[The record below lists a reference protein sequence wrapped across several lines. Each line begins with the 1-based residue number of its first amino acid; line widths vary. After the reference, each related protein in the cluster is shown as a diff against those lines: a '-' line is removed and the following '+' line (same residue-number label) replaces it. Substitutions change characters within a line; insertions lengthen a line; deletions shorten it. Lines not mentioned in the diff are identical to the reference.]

1 MTGSKF
7 FVRLMWL
14 TLVLALPG
22 FAQSGTWSPTGNMAS
37 ARSGQGAAVLQS
49 GNVLVVGGFSVSG
62 VLGTAEVYNAAFGTW
77 SATASVNTA
86 RYAAPA
92 VTLANGKVLFAG
104 GCTNNCT
111 GVTTTAELYNPTT
124 GTWSFTGSLHM
135 PRYFYTATL
144 LSSGK
149 VLVVGGCNA
158 SSCNTVT
165 ATSELY
171 DPNSGTWTTTGS
183 LSVARDFQT
192 ATLLSDGRVLVA
204 GGFGT
209 TGKIAQAEVY
219 NPATGKWTLAGNLN
233 NARAQGT
240 ATLLPSGKVL
250 VAGGLDQNGA
260 RLASAELY
268 SPATNSWTLTGSLI
282 NKRYDATATLL
293 STGKVLVAGGS
304 GLHNRAAIKLAA
316 CELYDPATGTWTSTG
331 SLNVGRTQHTASMLQ
346 NGKILA
352 VGGLGSSYLSS
363 AELYTP

>member
-1 MTGSKF
+1 MMRFK
-7 FVRLMWL
+7 L
-14 TLVLALPG
+14 TFQLVLGTLLAVVPG
-22 FAQSGTWSPTGNMAS
+22 FAQSGIWSTTGSMFS
-37 ARSGQGAAVLQS
+37 ARSGQGTAVLQN
-49 GNVLVVGGFSVSG
+49 GNVLVVGGFSLSG

-77 SATASVNTA
+77 STTGSVNTA
-86 RYAAPA
+86 RYATRAI
-92 VTLANGKVLFAG
+92 TLANGKVLFAG

-111 GVTTTAELYNPTT
+111 AVTTTAELYNPTT
-124 GTWSFTGSLHM
+124 GIWSFTGSLHV
-135 PRYFYTATL
+135 PRYFFMATL

-165 ATSELY
+165 ATAELY
-171 DPNSGTWTTTGS
+171 DPNTGTWTTTGS
-183 LSVARDFQT
+183 LSIARDFQT

-219 NPATGKWTLAGNLN
+219 NPSTGKWTPAGNLS

-240 ATLLPSGKVL
+240 ANLLPNGKVL

-268 SPATNSWTLTGSLI
+268 NPATNSWTLTGSLI

-316 CELYDPATGTWTSTG
+316 CELYDPASGTWSSTG

-352 VGGLGSSYLSS
+352 VGGLGSSYLTS
-363 AELYTP
+363 AEVYTP